1 MLGKVGLGIQKN
13 PIFLNNF
20 WNSRYSW
27 SENFTFPIPPPEKA
41 MATHSSTL
49 AWKIPWLE
57 EPLRLQAMGSQRVGH
72 DWATSFSL
80 FTFMHWR
87 RKWQPTLVFLPGESQ
102 RQEPGGLPSMGL
114 HRVRHDWP
122 DLAAAAAA
130 SLHSIPDVLYR
141 NPLILHIVTYCPLP
155 PTPFFP
161 YLSFLYFLFFS
172 RSVPLA

>member
-41 MATHSSTL
+41 MATHSSML
-49 AWKIPWLE
+49 AWKIPWME
-57 EPLRLQAMGSQRVGH
+57 EPVRLQPMGSQRVGH

-87 RKWQPTLVFLPGESQ
+87 RKWQPTLVFLPGESHGQ
-102 RQEPGGLPSMGL
+102 RSLVGCSSRGRKELDTTEQL
-114 HRVRHDWP
+114 HFHFSILQICLGMV
-122 DLAAAAAA
+122 
-130 SLHSIPDVLYR
+130 SLRRACV
-141 NPLILHIVTYCPLP
+141 N
-155 PTPFFP
+155 FF
-161 YLSFLYFLFFS
+161 LSLTIHRWTGSWTKAFWFNIQ
-172 RSVPLA
+172 AEG